1 MKKILVL
8 TVALL
13 LSTLLVGSF
22 LSANPAQAQETH
34 PNPPP
39 VSSQGAA
46 FPPGTVLP
54 GASCDNVERGNLGWT
69 ETIGT
74 GTYPDKQPL
83 PGKVDISTWHITALN
98 SFSPTH
104 SWWIGNEHL
113 GSYDTGLVHRILT
126 SFPIVV
132 SGPKA
137 TLSYNSFY
145 KTIETA
151 SGYDAAVVWVKTSSG
166 LLPVYGMISW
176 GAEDGAGWLSFAWD
190 ISSLAGQTISIV
202 LEFNTYDAGANTGP
216 GWFVDDICVT
226 GDFVLPAVGGTI
238 ASPSLVTIMM
248 PLLPFLVLAVVATGA
263 VAIVMRKRYA
273 APLLARIR

>member
-34 PNPPP
+34 PPSAQAGPTYPPP
-39 VSSQGAA
+39 S
-46 FPPGTVLP
+46 FPPGTILP

-69 ETIGT
+69 ETIGV
-74 GTYPDKQPL
+74 GDSQPKK
-83 PGKVDISTWHITALN
+83 GQVDISTWHITALN

-113 GSYDTGLVHRILT
+113 QSYDTGRVHRILT

-145 KTIETA
+145 KTIE
-151 SGYDAAVVWVKTSSG
+151 SGPGWDGAVVWVKTSSG
-166 LLPVYGMISW
+166 LMLAKSIKSW
-176 GAEDGAGWLSFAWD
+176 DAEDGVGWLSFAWD
-190 ISSLAGQTISIV
+190 ISALAGQTISIV
-202 LEFNTYDAGANTGP
+202 LEFDTYDSGMNAGP

-238 ASPSLVTIMM
+238 ASPSLVTIMT
-248 PLLPFLVLAVVATGA
+248 PLLPFLLLAVVATGA
-263 VAIVMRKRYA
+263 AAIVMRKRYT
-273 APLLARIR
+273 APILARIR